1 MSMPRSRPTNLKEMS
16 RPDDL
21 LSYLRA
27 LMITQ
32 KVDLGD
38 DILGFT
44 HTWVNKLAERVE
56 RLYVLALAVGR
67 YSLRDNI
74 ELFSMG
80 KERGNSRLERLVNF
94 NRVVAGLVLRRNVD
108 IVFIHMCPRYAI
120 LAAPFAKLVR
130 VPMVMWFT
138 HRSVNN
144 ELRVAHWLVDRV
156 VTASKESFRLKS
168 DKVIITGH
176 GIDTDTFKPLDV
188 HKEGNTKVILS
199 VGRISPI
206 KNYETLIEAADIL
219 VNQKG
224 REDLEFVVVGDVG
237 TEAQKDYFDKIKE
250 MVRQC
255 QLERHFRFAGSVPH
269 SEVVQ
274 YYQNCDVFVNLSH
287 TGSLD
292 KAVLEAMACGKV
304 PITCNEAFKDVF
316 GDYADML
323 MFEKGDAG
331 HLAGKIL
338 GAIEIDADPRSVFER
353 ALRGIVVQEHSVEH
367 LMDALVKVFQETCT
381 S

>member
-1 MSMPRSRPTNLKEMS
+1 MT
-16 RPDDL
+16 DL
-21 LSYLRA
+21 RV

-32 KVDLGD
+32 KVDLDD

-67 YSLRDNI
+67 HSPRDNV

-94 NRVVAGLVLRRNVD
+94 NRVVARLVLTRKVD
-108 IVFIHMCPRYAI
+108 LVFIHMCPRYAI
-120 LAAPFAKLVR
+120 LAAPYAKLMR

-144 ELRVAHWLVDRV
+144 ELRMAHWLMDKV

-168 DKVIITGH
+168 DKVVIPGH

-188 HKEGNTKVILS
+188 RREGNTKVILS

-206 KNYETLIEAADIL
+206 KDYETLIKAADIL
-219 VNQKG
+219 IKERG
-224 REDLEFVVVGDVG
+224 FRTLKFLIVGGIG
-237 TEAQKDYFDKIKE
+237 TESQKSYFE
-250 MVRQC
+250 MLQRMVADPG
-255 QLERHFRFAGSVPH
+255 LGEHIEFTGPVPH
-269 SEVVQ
+269 RDIVA
-274 YYQNCDVFVNLSH
+274 YYQNCDLFVNLSH

-292 KAVLEAMACGKV
+292 KAVLEAMACGNV
-304 PITCNEAFKDVF
+304 SITCNEAFASVL
-316 GDYADML
+316 GDYADKLML
-323 MFEKGDAG
+323 DKRNVDELVEKS
-331 HLAGKIL
+331 LAIL
-338 GAIEIDADPRSVFER
+338 KMSSEVRLALGWE
-353 ALRGIVVQEHSVEH
+353 LRGIVLKGHNVDQ
-367 LMDALVKVFQETCT
+367 LMESLLRTFKECMRRPLNSPT
-381 S
+381 